1 MSEVEERNKE
11 IIRRYWDVKWNLR
24 DPDQLDDLQAP
35 DVRYHSPSMD
45 MNGLDEYKQVYGMFA
60 AALRNTST
68 AVEEIMAEGD
78 KVMTRVITSGTHV
91 GELQG
96 MPPTG
101 NTVSITQYTVFRLV
115 EGKIVEENELIDE
128 LALMT
133 GIGME
138 LKPAE

>member
-1 MSEVEERNKE
+1 
-11 IIRRYWDVKWNLR
+11 
-24 DPDQLDDLQAP
+24 
-35 DVRYHSPSMD
+35 MD

-60 AALRNTST
+60 AALHNTST
-68 AVEEIMAEGD
+68 TVEEILAEGD

-96 MPPTG
+96 IPPTG
-101 NTVSITQYTVFRLV
+101 NTVSITQCTVFRLV

-133 GIGME
+133 GIGLQ
-138 LKPAE
+138 LKPVE